1 LIKLSQ
7 DLSDVLFQATLEREK
22 EAASSAASA
31 PADVEALVAQRVEA
45 ATAQVKAEQQ
55 SAVAAAVAPLQQQI
69 AALSQGQPDLAQLQ
83 QRHAA
88 EIQALQNQLAAAAAG
103 GVSDDAIEARV
114 NERLAALNAEHTAA
128 IARATESGRM
138 EAETKFKMLQM
149 QFTRVRQELAQLKQA
164 QAGTSAPA
172 TGLASGVVK
181 IEGGVPAT
189 PVAGSSAA
197 TVPTTPASPT
207 VARGRGRGAP
217 GRGVPGAR
225 GGVARGAGPAAGLGR
240 GSVLDAVNQAIAG
253 GSASPGTPTGQL
265 SILGAS
271 GQKRN
276 REDEEMADPGSL
288 AKRMK
293 PGESGLPPK
302 PAGRGTQINRG
313 RIPGAPGGPA

>member
-1 LIKLSQ
+1 M
-7 DLSDVLFQATLEREK
+7 EREK
-22 EAASSAASA
+22 AAAGSAASA

-55 SAVAAAVAPLQQQI
+55 SAVAAAVAPLQEQI
-69 AALSQGQPDLAQLQ
+69 ATLSQGQPDIAQLQ
-83 QRHAA
+83 ERHAA
-88 EIQALQNQLAAAAAG
+88 EIKALHDQLATAAG
-103 GVSDDAIEARV
+103 SVSDDAIEARV

-128 IARATESGRM
+128 LARATESGRM

-164 QAGTSAPA
+164 QAVAAAPAA
-172 TGLASGVVK
+172 TGLASGIVK
-181 IEGGVPAT
+181 IEGSVPAT

-197 TVPTTPASPT
+197 TAPTIPASPT
-207 VARGRGRGAP
+207 VARGRGRGAAP
-217 GRGVPGAR
+217 GRGAPGTR
-225 GGVARGAGPAAGLGR
+225 GGVARGAAAGAGLGR
-240 GSVLDAVNQAIAG
+240 GSVLDVVNQAIAG
-253 GSASPGTPTGQL
+253 GSASPGTPAGQF

-302 PAGRGTQINRG
+302 PAGRGMGAPINRG